1 MREKSVSKNTV
12 KIYITSLAGK
22 DIKMLTRTIILIFMK
37 LKTIEYV
44 KQRHG
49 KQEWNDF
56 GKKLNVHHRHLKLN
70 ICKIFANNTKIYVSG
85 IPQKVKGEQRKEQ
98 IIG

>member
-37 LKTIEYV
+37 LKNIEYV
-44 KQRHG
+44 KQRCG
-49 KQEWNDF
+49 KQEGKDF
-56 GKKLNVHHRHLKLN
+56 GKKIN
-70 ICKIFANNTKIYVSG
+70 CPS
-85 IPQKVKGEQRKEQ
+85 QRFETE
-98 IIG
+98 